1 MDQQEDQKDIYNPK
15 QSELTLSSRPGDSPY
30 CCNSKKKVRVRCY
43 MLTALRD
50 SWFLGKLV

>member
-1 MDQQEDQKDIYNPK
+1 MDQQEYQKDIYNPK